1 MEGAFSSITDT
12 GMAGALLVL
21 ALLAIVAL
29 YRQNQALHREARDS
43 DRANLERIFE
53 VVRLLREVKD
63 TFSRRHP

>member
-1 MEGAFSSITDT
+1 MEGAFSTISES
-12 GMAGALLVL
+12 GVVGAMLVL
-21 ALLAIVAL
+21 ALLACLGL

-53 VVRLLREVKD
+53 VVQLLREVKD